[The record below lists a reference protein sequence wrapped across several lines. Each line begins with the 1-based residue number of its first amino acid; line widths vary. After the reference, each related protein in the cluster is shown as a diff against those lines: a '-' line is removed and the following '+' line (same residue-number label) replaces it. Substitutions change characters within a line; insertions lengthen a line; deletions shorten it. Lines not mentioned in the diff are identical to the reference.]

1 MDQSFITTPRSPA
14 AAHVGR
20 VLTWLAGII
29 CYGFLLAV
37 IVSITH
43 QIVVPPRAQRIILL
57 RSIPLPD
64 GLKARGAPDSLE
76 PGTAQFFDQFGFQA
90 IDPTT
95 HLLFIAHT
103 GPIPQ
108 NYEDVDHTFSADNP
122 ADLARDG
129 NVLVFDLQKQKLVG
143 RVPIPPGD
151 RAGGGPRS
159 AQSVCIRF

>member
-1 MDQSFITTPRSPA
+1 MDKSFITTPRSPA
-14 AAHVGR
+14 VHVGS
-20 VLTWLAGII
+20 VLTWLAWIV

-43 QIVVPPRAQRIILL
+43 QIVVPPRAQRIILQ
-57 RSIPLPD
+57 RGIPLPE
-64 GLKARGAPDSLE
+64 GLKATGAPDSLE
-76 PGTAQFFDQFGFQA
+76 PGTSQFFDQFGFQA

-103 GPIPQ
+103 GPIPY
-108 NYEDVDHTFSADNP
+108 NYQDVDHTFHADNP

-143 RVPIPPGD
+143 RMPIPRGPGWWW
-151 RAGGGPRS
+151 AP
-159 AQSVCIRF
+159 VCNKWF